1 MYIYTICYKELVHA
15 VMEVANSPDLPSASW
30 KPRKASGVIQ
40 SESGGGLRA
49 MAADDRN
56 AHLRGSQT

>member
-1 MYIYTICYKELVHA
+1 
-15 VMEVANSPDLPSASW
+15 MEVANSPDLPSASW